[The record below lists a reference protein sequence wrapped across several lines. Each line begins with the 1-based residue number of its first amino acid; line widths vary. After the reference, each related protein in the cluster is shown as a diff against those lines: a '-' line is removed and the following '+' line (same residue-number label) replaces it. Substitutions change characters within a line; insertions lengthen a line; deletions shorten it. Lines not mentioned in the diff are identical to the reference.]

1 MTLGTKLRQ
10 IRQKKNLSQIKLS
23 KLSNVPQTTISNIE
37 RDICSPTIDTL
48 NDIVKVLNVRINDLM
63 EREK

>member
-1 MTLGTKLRQ
+1 MMSLGTRLKQ
-10 IRQKKNLSQIKLS
+10 IRQKKNLSQTKLS

-48 NDIVKVLNVRINDLM
+48 NAITKALKIKINNLL
-63 EREK
+63 E